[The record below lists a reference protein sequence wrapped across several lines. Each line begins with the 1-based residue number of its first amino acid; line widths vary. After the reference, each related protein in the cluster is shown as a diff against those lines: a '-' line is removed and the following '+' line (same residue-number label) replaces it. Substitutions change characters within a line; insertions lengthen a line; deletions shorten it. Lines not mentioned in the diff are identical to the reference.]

1 MNLAD
6 LSAVQ
11 LAAMIKDG
19 EISSLEVVE
28 ACLARID
35 ERENDVQAWAHL
47 DPEFVRKQ
55 ARKMDEIKA
64 SGQPLG
70 ALHGIPIGIKDV
82 FDSKDYPTEN
92 GTVLDAGR
100 EPLKDCTV
108 VSLLKAEG
116 AIIMGKTVT
125 TEMAVFS
132 PGKTRNPY
140 DVTRTPG
147 GSSSGSAAAVAC
159 GMVPLALGTQTKG
172 SVIRPASY
180 CGVVGYK
187 PTHGRIPRTGA
198 LMLSRVLDHVGVF
211 ARSLDDVA
219 LISEC
224 LIDYDPLDPDTA
236 PCAHPRISEILGQT
250 PAMPPKIAFIKTP
263 VWDQADQQTG
273 EAFAEI
279 ADALGE
285 NCQEISMPDEF
296 GKVIDNIQTIM
307 HADLARFLDKY
318 IKRGEDK
325 ISEVLRTMIKDGQT
339 IKAVDYNRCV
349 DEIAPLRA
357 WVNSLCEEY
366 DAILTPA
373 ATGEAPKG
381 LDNTGDPVFCSIWT
395 YLGVPTLSLPL
406 LESENK
412 MPIGVQL
419 VGASGDD
426 ARLMRT
432 ARWLAETLEPDD

>member
-11 LAAMIKDG
+11 LAAMIKGG
-19 EISSLEVVE
+19 EVSSLEVVE
-28 ACLARID
+28 ACLTRIN
-35 ERENDVQAWAHL
+35 EREDDVQAWAHL
-47 DPEFVRKQ
+47 DPDFVRKQ

-64 SGQPLG
+64 TGQPLG

-108 VSLLKAEG
+108 VSLLKAQG

-132 PGKTRNPY
+132 PGKTRNPH
-140 DVTRTPG
+140 DQTRTPG

-172 SVIRPASY
+172 SVIRPASF
-180 CGVVGYK
+180 CGVVGFK

-224 LIDYDPLDPDTA
+224 LMTYDPLDPDTA
-236 PCAHPRISEILGQT
+236 PRAHPRFSEILAQT
-250 PAMPPKIAFIKTP
+250 PVMPPKIAFIKTP
-263 VWDQADQQTG
+263 VWDLADQQTDD
-273 EAFAEI
+273 AFAEI
-279 ADALGE
+279 ADVLGE
-285 NCQEISMPDEF
+285 HCKEIPMPDEF

-318 IKRGEDK
+318 IERGEDK
-325 ISEVLRTMIKDGQT
+325 ISDVLRAMIKDGQT
-339 IKAVDYNRCV
+339 IKAVDYNRCM
-349 DEIAPLRA
+349 DEIAPLKA

-366 DAILTPA
+366 DAIMTPA

-395 YLGVPTLSLPL
+395 YLGVPALSLPL
-406 LESENK
+406 LESENGL
-412 MPIGVQL
+412 PIGVQL

-432 ARWLAETLEPDD
+432 ARWFAETLTSDD